1 MLRQLLNLKE
11 WEDSLEE
18 EELLNKLEGE
28 IKKAKSQKII
38 KRISSPFR
46 RKEYQLYLEDLQNK
60 EKKYQKIKESYTPY
74 WEERNRVEQDYFKI
88 YGNYIGNPYKDCLKR
103 EIELLNL
110 SETYL
115 PMKIASFQNEMNI
128 NSIIHGS
135 YQHYISSLED
145 DADIILEDVALLDI
159 NINSK
164 IKRYDNILNEIKG
177 LKELLEINKENL
189 KKILAYIDNE
199 ILKKSQLFVAT
210 VISSAHPIL
219 KETFFDWAIMDEASQ
234 VASFMSLIPLLKTK
248 RFVLVGDNKQLQP
261 IEESKLSN
269 HLNLSIFNRLLNNFP
284 ENSTF
289 LDIQYRMNQGLAKVA
304 SELFYNGKLKTF
316 PEISNQT
323 LDCNPVGDVNQI
335 LNPQIPITFMD
346 TCNLEYHE
354 DGVSNGCENS
364 KEAELVSKLVNI
376 MKEEGIPSNEIGV
389 ITPYRRHKI
398 NIKNQLKEIAPELML
413 IQFTVSKDVK
423 RM

>member
-1 MLRQLLNLKE
+1 
-11 WEDSLEE
+11 
-18 EELLNKLEGE
+18 
-28 IKKAKSQKII
+28 
-38 KRISSPFR
+38 
-46 RKEYQLYLEDLQNK
+46 
-60 EKKYQKIKESYTPY
+60 
-74 WEERNRVEQDYFKI
+74 
-88 YGNYIGNPYKDCLKR
+88 
-103 EIELLNL
+103 
-110 SETYL
+110 
-115 PMKIASFQNEMNI
+115 MNI

-145 DADIILEDVALLDI
+145 DSDIILEEVALLDI

-199 ILKKSQLFVAT
+199 ILRKSQLFVAT

-234 VASFMSLIPLLKTK
+234 VASFISLIPLLKTR
-248 RFVLVGDNKQLQP
+248 RFTLVGDNKQLQP

-289 LDIQYRMNQGLAKVA
+289 LDMQYRMNQGLAKVA

-323 LDCNPVGDVNQI
+323 LDCNPVGDINQI

-364 KEAELVSKLVNI
+364 KEAELVSKI
-376 MKEEGIPSNEIGV
+376 SEHAEG
-389 ITPYRRHKI
+389 RR
-398 NIKNQLKEIAPELML
+398 NSFQ
-413 IQFTVSKDVK
+413 
-423 RM
+423 

>member
-1 MLRQLLNLKE
+1 M
-11 WEDSLEE
+11 
-18 EELLNKLEGE
+18 
-28 IKKAKSQKII
+28 
-38 KRISSPFR
+38 
-46 RKEYQLYLEDLQNK
+46 
-60 EKKYQKIKESYTPY
+60 
-74 WEERNRVEQDYFKI
+74 
-88 YGNYIGNPYKDCLKR
+88 GNPFEDCLKK

-115 PMKIASFQNEMNI
+115 PIKFFSFQNEMNI
-128 NSIIHGS
+128 NSIIDGS
-135 YQHYISSLED
+135 YQHYISSLEKD
-145 DADIILEDVALLDI
+145 SDVILEDVALLDI
-159 NINSK
+159 NINTK
-164 IKRYDNILNEIKG
+164 IKRYENILNEIKG

-199 ILKKSQLFVAT
+199 ILRKSHLFVAT

-219 KETFFDWAIMDEASQ
+219 KETFFEWVIMDEASQ

-248 RFVLVGDNKQLQP
+248 RFALVGDNKQLQP

-269 HLNLSIFNRLLNNFP
+269 HLNLSIFNRLLINFP

-289 LDIQYRMNQGLAKVA
+289 LDMQYRMNQGLAKVA
-304 SELFYNGKLKTF
+304 SELFYSGKLKTF

-323 LDCNPVGDVNQI
+323 LDCNTVGDVNQI
-335 LNPQIPITFMD
+335 LNPQMPITFMD

-364 KEAELVSKLVNI
+364 KEAELVCKLVN
-376 MKEEGIPSNEIGV
+376 MLKDEGISSNEIGV

-398 NIKNQLKEIAPELML
+398 NIKTQLKEIAPKVDVD
-413 IQFTVSKDVK
+413 TVYRFQGREKDVIILTFCNSK
-423 RM
+423 LGRLKPFLRKFIARPTQVNVAITRARKKLFIVGNSKTLKESKLLWKIIHLVGEENTIKCTDEF